1 MNQHL
6 LNPRAYLAI
15 LFFSISVAFM
25 AASLT
30 TSGISASALTMALV
44 LAAILVVAAAFLRA
58 TTGAMLE
65 VEPAIQMI
73 G

>member
-1 MNQHL
+1 
-6 LNPRAYLAI
+6 
-15 LFFSISVAFM
+15 M